1 MGVGEYV
8 SVSTQRDTQKALLE
22 KERMELATM
31 PDEEL
36 NELTLIYERKGLSRQ
51 TADMVAKEL
60 TAHDAFAAHVDAELG
75 INPNDLT
82 NPWHAAWAS
91 SISFFAG
98 GVIPLLLIIIST
110 TSTRIISTFAGVLI
124 ALIITGGLSA
134 YAGGANKTKAII
146 RVVAGGILAMLITF
160 GIGKLFGVV
169 GI

>member
-1 MGVGEYV
+1 LE
-8 SVSTQRDTQKALLE
+8 LLNY
-22 KERMELATM
+22 

-36 NELTLIYERKGLSRQ
+36 EELSLIYKNKGLSQ
-51 TADMVAKEL
+51 ETAHIVAREL

-75 INPNDLT
+75 IDPDDLT

-91 SISFFAG
+91 SISFFCG
-98 GVIPLLLIIIST
+98 GVIPLLLIIISPA
-110 TSTRIISTFAGVLI
+110 STRIISTFAGVLV
-124 ALIITGGLSA
+124 ALIITGALSA

-146 RVVAGGILAMLITF
+146 RVVTGGILAMLVTF